1 MLQVNRKRSSP
12 DGEGVFLWKH
22 WYFTLNC
29 NYVIYLTQMDKKLT
43 DIVNEYLSLG
53 INQQLDYEK
62 FYLYSIVTHST
73 AIEGSTVTEIE
84 NQLLF
89 DEGISSNKPIT
100 EQLMNLDL
108 KKAYEQSFIYA
119 KNHEKI
125 TVELLCNLSS
135 ISMKNT
141 GSVYNTMAGSFSSA
155 KGELRLLNVSAGRGG
170 KTYLTWQKI
179 PEKLQSFCDWINR
192 EREKID
198 SKTDLQKI
206 YELSFEVHY
215 RLVSIHPWADGNGRM
230 SRLIMNMIQY
240 EFGVIPSIVKKENRL
255 EYIQSLAQS
264 QETDNSKEFLDFML
278 EHHIEN
284 LKKQVE
290 EYKSSIEAED
300 LKGGQKTGSG
310 GQKKWSETTLKILE
324 LIKQNPKISR
334 KELCD
339 ELKINPSAIQKHIEK
354 LKTANVIERIGGAK
368 GGEWRIIE

>member
-1 MLQVNRKRSSP
+1 
-12 DGEGVFLWKH
+12 
-22 WYFTLNC
+22 
-29 NYVIYLTQMDKKLT
+29 MDKKLNN
-43 DIVNEYLSLG
+43 IINEYLSLG

-62 FYLYSIVTHST
+62 FYLYSIITHST

-135 ISMKNT
+135 ILMKNT

-155 KGELRLLNVSAGRGG
+155 KGELRFLNVSAGRGG
-170 KTYLTWQKI
+170 KTYLAWQKI
-179 PEKLQSFCDWINR
+179 PEKLKSFCDWLNR

-230 SRLIMNMIQY
+230 SRLLMNMLQY

-255 EYIQSLAQS
+255 EYIQSLAES
-264 QETDNSKEFLDFML
+264 QETEESKTFIDFMMN
-278 EHHIEN
+278 HHIEN
-284 LKKQVE
+284 LVQQIA
-290 EYKSSIEAED
+290 EYKHSVEND
-300 LKGGQKTGSG
+300 NVDGGQKTDLG
-310 GQKKWSETTLKILE
+310 GQKKWSETTEKILQ
-324 LIKQNPKISR
+324 LIKNNPKISR
-334 KELCD
+334 SELCD
-339 ELKINPSAIQKHIEK
+339 ELEINPSAIQKHIEK
-354 LKTANVIERIGGAK
+354 LKNAKAIERIGGAK
-368 GGEWRIIE
+368 GGEWRVNK

>member
-1 MLQVNRKRSSP
+1 
-12 DGEGVFLWKH
+12 
-22 WYFTLNC
+22 
-29 NYVIYLTQMDKKLT
+29 MDKKLT

-135 ISMKNT
+135 ILMKNT

-179 PEKLQSFCDWINR
+179 PEKLQSFCDWLNT
-192 EREKID
+192 EREKIA
-198 SKTDLQKI
+198 SKNDLQKI
-206 YELSFEVHY
+206 YELSFKVHY

-230 SRLIMNMIQY
+230 SRLLMNMIQY
-240 EFGVIPSIVKKENRL
+240 EFGLIPSIVKKENRL

-264 QETDNSKEFLDFML
+264 QEIDDSKEFLDFML

-284 LKKQVE
+284 LKKQIE
-290 EYKSSIEAED
+290 EYKHSTQFNDFS
-300 LKGGQKTGSG
+300 GGQKTVLG
-310 GQKKWSETTLKILE
+310 GQKKWSETTQKILE
-324 LIKQNPKISR
+324 LLKNNPKISR

-354 LKTANVIERIGGAK
+354 LKTAKVIERIGGAK
-368 GGEWRIIE
+368 GGEWKIIE